1 MLVKPLEIPR
11 KKLFP
16 SGLNL
21 NGQIYYQRTPGELIK
36 DTLNRDQG
44 LLNNTGALV
53 IKTGKFTGRS
63 PKDRFIVRDELTDQS
78 VDWRNFNIP
87 IDESYFEK
95 ILLDTFRYLNSR
107 EELWVRDAYACAA
120 REYRLNI
127 RVINELPWMNLFV
140 NNLFFRPEEDALRT
154 LEPDWHILSAPGLEL
169 DPSAHGTRQ
178 KNATIISFKHRT
190 IIICGSSYTG
200 EIKKSV
206 FSVLNYLLPQKKNV
220 LTMHCAANVGK
231 AGDTALFFGLSG
243 TGKTTLSTDPDR
255 LLIGDDEHGW
265 DHEKIFNFEGGCYAK
280 CINLSQE
287 KEPEIYNAVKA
298 GSLVENVTFYPGTNE
313 INFSDASITEN
324 TRVAYPISFVENIA
338 TDAMGGQPK
347 NVFFLTCD
355 AYGVLPPIARL
366 TREQALYYF
375 ISGYTA
381 KIAGTE
387 TGITEP
393 KATFSACFGAPFL
406 PLSPGVYA
414 SLLGERIAKHNVTV
428 WMINTGWIGG
438 VYGTGKRISLAYS
451 RAMIKAALNGGL
463 ETAIFHKDP
472 IFGLM
477 IPKTCPSVDSKLLD
491 PRKTW
496 QNEALYDLK
505 AKELAQLFIKNFK
518 YFEGAVYEAF
528 GGYMDIEIAGPKI

>member
-44 LLNNTGALV
+44 LLNDTGALV

-63 PKDRFIVRDELTDQS
+63 PKDRFIVRDDLTDQS

-95 ILLDTFRYLNSR
+95 ILLDTFRYLNTR
-107 EELWVRDAYACAA
+107 DELWVRDAYACAA
-120 REYRLNI
+120 SEYQLNI

-140 NNLFFRPEEDALRT
+140 NNMFFRPEEDALRT
-154 LEPDWHILSAPGLEL
+154 FEPNWHILSAPGLEL
-169 DPSAHGTRQ
+169 DPDLHGTRQ

-206 FSVLNYLLPQKKNV
+206 FSVLNYLLPHKKNV

-255 LLIGDDEHGW
+255 MLIGDDEHGW
-265 DHEKIFNFEGGCYAK
+265 DRERIFNFEGGCYAK

-287 KEPEIYNAVKA
+287 KEPGIYNAIRT

-324 TRVAYPISFVENIA
+324 TRVAYPINFVENIA
-338 TDAMGGQPK
+338 AGATGTQPQ
-347 NVFFLTCD
+347 NIFFLTCD

-366 TREQALYYF
+366 TRTQALYYF

-387 TGITEP
+387 TGVTEP
-393 KATFSACFGAPFL
+393 KATFSTCFGAPFL

-414 SLLGERIAKHNVTV
+414 SLLDERIVNHNVTV
-428 WMINTGWIGG
+428 WMINTGWTGG
-438 VYGTGKRISLAYS
+438 AYGTGKRISLASS
-451 RAMIKAALNGGL
+451 RAMIKAVLNGDL
-463 ETAIFHKDP
+463 NTAIFYKDP

-477 IPKTCPSVDSKLLD
+477 IPKTCPGVDSKVLD
-491 PRKTW
+491 PSKCW
-496 QNEALYDLK
+496 QNEADYEIQ
-505 AKELAQLFIKNFK
+505 AKGLAQLFINNFSH
-518 YFEGAVYEAF
+518 FRGPAGEPSVDLMG
-528 GGYMDIEIAGPKI
+528 IEEAGPRY